1 MPTVYLGPH
10 IADMR
15 ESLVIMC
22 SAHQIEKGKQSFIIM
37 GYPEKGKAIIVR
49 LDTPKKRGLK

>member
-1 MPTVYLGPH
+1 MKMKHFYFVMPTVYLGPH

-37 GYPEKGKAIIVR
+37 GYPEKGKCHYC
-49 LDTPKKRGLK
+49 